1 MKYRILT
8 SISLALLVAVQTS
21 CRENEFG
28 TVDLTM
34 PDEEEIYTPVVAQ
47 YTYSHPCAMFNQVDF
62 DRVKKMLDDGTAPQ
76 VVKDEFSLLKNSRY
90 TVPGYT
96 ATPLEYIVRGDGAGI
111 TSDGKEHYQEA
122 MNDAAAAY
130 QMALLWKLTGDS
142 KYADASVKVM
152 NDWVKTCK
160 GIKSNDANQMLAAGA
175 QGYTF
180 ANAGEIMRSYEGWS
194 ATDFAKFKEWMLDV
208 FASKNEQFLKYHWY
222 QGTQDCIY
230 HYWSNWDLVN
240 LCSYFAIGVLTEN
253 DDMVNYVVNYF
264 HGGGGNGCVKNLLQG
279 AFSDPLGSGEEI
291 AQNQESGRDQG
302 HAMMS
307 VAVTANL
314 CQMAYTLYLCNS
326 SVTQLDFF
334 AANDNAVMK
343 MGEYTALFNLRDGN
357 DQLNASGSWLITQAK
372 MPFDEYKYC
381 VDCSCKDKNHSAI
394 HTQVADDKG
403 RGSLRP
409 GWEILY
415 NHYAKVKNLDG
426 GYKYAQ
432 MAANKMRP
440 EGGVDG
446 NSRYG
451 TNSGAFD
458 QLGWGTLMLY
468 RE

>member
-1 MKYRILT
+1 MKIT
-8 SISLALLVAVQTS
+8 VITSLALLLAVQTS
-21 CRENEFG
+21 CMENEFG

-34 PDEEEIYTPVVAQ
+34 PGSEEEVYIPVATN
-47 YTYSHPCAMFNQVDF
+47 YTYNHPCAMFGQAEF
-62 DRVKKMLDDGTAPQ
+62 DRVKKSLDNGTAPQ
-76 VVKDEFSLLKNSRY
+76 AVKDEFTLLKNSRY

-96 ATPLEYIVRGDGAGI
+96 ATPLEYIVRGDGTGI

-130 QMALLWKLTGDS
+130 QMALLWKLTGDN
-142 KYADASVKVM
+142 KYADCAVKVM
-152 NDWVKTCK
+152 NDWMKGCK

-180 ANAGEIMRSYEGWS
+180 ANAAEILRSYQGWN
-194 ATDFAKFKEWMLDV
+194 ATDFAKFKEWMVSV
-208 FASKNEQFLKYHWY
+208 FASKNKEFLDKH
-222 QGTQDCIY
+222 QNTCDD

-240 LCSYFAIGVLTEN
+240 MCSYLSIGILTEN
-253 DDMVNYVVNYF
+253 NDMVNFIVNYF
-264 HGGGGNGCVKNLLQG
+264 CNGVGNGCIKKLIQG
-279 AFSDPLGSGEEI
+279 TFSDPLGSGEEI

-314 CQMAYTLYLCNS
+314 CQIAYTLYQSNPS
-326 SVTQLDFF
+326 ISQLDFF
-334 AANDNAVMK
+334 AANNNAVMK
-343 MGEYTALFNLRDGN
+343 MGEYTALFNLRNGN
-357 DQLNASGSWLITQAK
+357 DQLNAAGAWLTTQAK
-372 MPFDEYKYC
+372 MPFKEYKYC
-381 VDCSCKDKNHSAI
+381 VNCSCKDKNHSAV
-394 HTQVADDKG
+394 HTVVADDSG
-403 RGSLRP
+403 RGKLRP
-409 GWEILY
+409 GWEIYY
-415 NHYAKVKNLDG
+415 NHYVKIKKLNNSCNYAK
-426 GYKYAQ
+426 Q
-432 MAANKMRP
+432 AADKMRP

>member
-1 MKYRILT
+1 MGYNKLFT
-8 SISLALLVAVQTS
+8 TMSLALLLAVQTS

-34 PDEEEIYTPVVAQ
+34 PNGEEIYTPIAAQ
-47 YTYSHPCAMFNQVDF
+47 YTYNHPCAMFNQADF
-62 DRVKKMLDDGTAPQ
+62 DRVKKGLDDSTAPQ
-76 VVKDEFSLLKNSRY
+76 VVKDEFTLLKNSKF

-96 ATPLEYIVRGDGAGI
+96 ATPLEYIVRGDGTGI

-130 QMALLWKLTGDS
+130 QMALLWKLTGDN
-142 KYADASVKVM
+142 KYAETSVKVM
-152 NDWVKTCK
+152 NDWVKGCK

-180 ANAGEIMRSYEGWS
+180 ANAAEIMRSYEGWTK
-194 ATDFAKFKEWMLDV
+194 TDFAKFQEWMLTV
-208 FASKNEQFLKYHWY
+208 FASKNREFMDKHQN
-222 QGTQDCIY
+222 TCDD

-240 LCSYFAIGVLTEN
+240 MCSYLAIGILTEN
-253 DDMVNYVVNYF
+253 NDMVNYVVNYF
-264 HGGGGNGCVKNLLQG
+264 YNGTGNGCIKKLIQG
-279 AFSDPLGSGEEI
+279 TFDDPLGSGEEV

-307 VAVTANL
+307 IAVTGNL
-314 CQMAYTLYLCNS
+314 CQMAYTLFQCNP
-326 SVTQLDFF
+326 SVPELDFF
-334 AANDNAVMK
+334 AAKDNAVMK
-343 MGEYTALFNLRDGN
+343 MGEYTALFNLRNGN
-357 DQLNASGSWLITQAK
+357 DQLNVSGSWWVKASD
-372 MPFDEYKYC
+372 MPFNEYKYC

-394 HTQVADDKG
+394 HTGVADDSG
-403 RGSLRP
+403 RGKLRP
-409 GWEILY
+409 GWEIYY
-415 NHYAKVKNLDG
+415 NHYAKIKKLNN
-426 GYKYAQ
+426 GYKYAK
-432 MAANKMRP
+432 MAADKMRP